1 MPPPRTDKKATRVH
15 ILLDEDELS
24 EIDDFFHEARLKS
37 RSEAIRKLISFG
49 LDVHRAR
56 LPAGDEKPEPM

>member
-24 EIDDFFHEARLKS
+24 EIDDFFHEARLKN
-37 RSEAIRKLISFG
+37 RSEAIRTLISYG

-56 LPAGDEKPEPM
+56 LPFGKEKPEPM